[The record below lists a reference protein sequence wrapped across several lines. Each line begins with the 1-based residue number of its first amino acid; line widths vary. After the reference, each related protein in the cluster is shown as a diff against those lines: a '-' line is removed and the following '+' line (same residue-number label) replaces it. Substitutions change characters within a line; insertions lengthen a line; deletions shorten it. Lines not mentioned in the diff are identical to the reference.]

1 MGRRKKSA
9 EVIAALGNSGGHS
22 KASLRER
29 EAASVDVA
37 KMIEAANVAPI
48 GDAPDWLGATG
59 RKAWEIAAPALKA
72 INLLS
77 EPDRIAFARYCSWL
91 AEYFDLEKAKP
102 KRARAVKTTTS
113 RAVKMDRIDR
123 GFLARLQLDKRLIE
137 YEDRFGM
144 TPAARNAIF
153 AKLAT
158 GYQPANKGTQPG
170 PGPTA
175 GGNAEPKKTAGPL
188 GFLKTSAESPRR
200 LQ

>member
-1 MGRRKKSA
+1 MSQRKETGQKT
-9 EVIAALGNSGGHS
+9 GHRS
-22 KASLRER
+22 KAEL
-29 EAASVDVA
+29 AAQEVRAAKKLDVA
-37 KMIEAANVAPI
+37 GMIEAANAAPI
-48 GDAPDWLGATG
+48 GDAPDWMGAAG
-59 RKAWEIAAPALKA
+59 RKVWDIAAPALKA

-91 AEYFDLEKAKP
+91 AEYLDLEKAKP

-144 TPAARNAIF
+144 NPDARNAIF
-153 AKLAT
+153 AKLAN
-158 GYQPANKGTQPG
+158 GYQPANKGAQPG

-175 GGNAEPKKTAGPL
+175 GGNAEPMKPAGPL
-188 GFLKTSAESPRR
+188 GFLKTSAEPARR